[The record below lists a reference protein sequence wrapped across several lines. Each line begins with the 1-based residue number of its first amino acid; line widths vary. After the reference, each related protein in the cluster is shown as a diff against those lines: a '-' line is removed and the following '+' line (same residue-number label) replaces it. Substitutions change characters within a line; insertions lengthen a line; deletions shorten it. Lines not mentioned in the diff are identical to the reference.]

1 MRSARIA
8 AVTRMAGGDDGLDRV
23 PAGQVHLGM
32 AQGLRAQQGG
42 DAGDQRGGGVQP
54 SVTELAEQVPLG
66 PHDIDAAR
74 LSMLKHG
81 LGEFRK

>member
-1 MRSARIA
+1 MRSAWIA

-42 DAGDQRGGGVQP
+42 DAGDQRGGGARP
-54 SVTELAEQVPLG
+54 SVTELAEQVSLG
-66 PHDIDAAR
+66 PYDIDAAR
-74 LSMLKHG
+74 LSMLKLG
-81 LGEFRK
+81 LAELWK

>member
-1 MRSARIA
+1 VR
-8 AVTRMAGGDDGLDRV
+8 
-23 PAGQVHLGM
+23 
-32 AQGLRAQQGG
+32 
-42 DAGDQRGGGVQP
+42 P

-66 PHDIDAAR
+66 PHYVDAAR